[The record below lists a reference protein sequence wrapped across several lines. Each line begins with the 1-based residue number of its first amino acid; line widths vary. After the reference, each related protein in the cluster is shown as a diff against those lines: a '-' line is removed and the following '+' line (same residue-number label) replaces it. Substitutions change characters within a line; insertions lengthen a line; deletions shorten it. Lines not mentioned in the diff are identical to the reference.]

1 MVLAADQDCF
11 GTLLDVT
18 YALQLQPEVRLEYIS
33 ESVVDLT
40 GYRQGDYTANPR
52 LWLGAVDPRDRELM
66 LTAFNADPSTST
78 MMNLRVRTR
87 AGGSVWVHQIAR
99 TVVTKG
105 DVLLLCAGLTRI
117 PDPSESDAAV
127 DGRYRM
133 VAEGADDVVLET
145 DRAGHVLWVSDSI
158 TSSGWSPQRL
168 LGTALG
174 ELLAE
179 RDRGVVAEIHSRVL
193 DGETVS
199 GVIVRMVTADGK
211 LRFISTTARPA
222 RDAQGHVCGAVL
234 GWHDVD
240 EVARAHRTAE
250 VERQLLRATLDAQLD
265 AQVLMEALRDRGDTI
280 VDFRFIEANPAACRF
295 LGLERQ
301 ELVGQTVSDVDP
313 GVLGGAEF
321 ARLSRVITE
330 RVPLVLNDFAYRPLN
345 GRAGRFDLRAVPV
358 DDGLAVTWRDV
369 TERFAAAQALV
380 ESEQRYRVLLE
391 ESSDIVAFQ
400 DVDGSVRWISPAVR
414 RLLGWSPDDAMT
426 DPVALVH
433 PDDLPMARSVLREL
447 LGGEDSA
454 STRLRLRRIDGAYR
468 WMQATARAV
477 RGERGEVLSI
487 VVVIHDIQA
496 QMDSQ
501 EALAASEARYR
512 LLAEHAT
519 DVVYQVSVDGITE
532 WVSDGVRSILGFSP
546 QELIGKPGLDLIVPD
561 DRERVVR
568 DTEEAL
574 AGLSKS
580 TRFRMPTKDGD
591 VRWVEATVHAVLD
604 DDGHPIRMVGGWR
617 DIQAEVEA
625 EQALDAR
632 ARTDDLTGLVNR
644 REALAQLVHS
654 LSSGDSHRDQLAV
667 AFCDIDRFKGI
678 NDSLGHR
685 AGDRLLQIV
694 VTRIQSCVRS
704 EDIVARVGGDEI
716 LLILRGVRS
725 MDDAMAI
732 AEKVRLAVREPAQLD
747 GQIVPTSISI
757 GVTMAAADDDVDA
770 LVARADQAM
779 YLAKEA
785 GRDQVVRLT

>member
-18 YALQLQPEVRLEYIS
+18 YVLQLQPEVRLEYIS

-66 LTAFNADPSTST
+66 LSAFNAAPSAPT

-99 TVVTKG
+99 TVAKEG
-105 DVLLLCAGLTRI
+105 DVLLLCAGLTKI
-117 PDPSESDAAV
+117 PAPSEPVADV

-133 VAEGADDVVLET
+133 VAEGAADVVLET
-145 DRAGHVLWVSDSI
+145 DRTGHVLWVSDSI
-158 TSSGWSPQRL
+158 TSSGWSPELL

-174 ELLAE
+174 DLLAE
-179 RDRGVVAEIHSRVL
+179 RDRGVVADIHGRVL

-199 GVIVRMVTADGK
+199 GVIVRMLTADGRI
-211 LRFISTTARPA
+211 RFISTTARPA
-222 RDAQGHVCGAVL
+222 RDPQGQITGAVL

-240 EVARAHRTAE
+240 EVAQAHRTAE
-250 VERQLLRATLDAQLD
+250 AERKLLRATVDAQMD
-265 AQVLMEALRDRGDTI
+265 SQVLMEAIRDRDGEI
-280 VDFRFIEANPAACRF
+280 VDFRFIEANPAACQF
-295 LGLERQ
+295 LGLDRDDV
-301 ELVGQTVSDVDP
+301 VGQTVSDVDP

-321 ARLSRVITE
+321 RRLSRAITD

-345 GRAGRFDLRAVPV
+345 GDPGYFDLRAVPV

-369 TERFAAAQALV
+369 TQRFEAAQALV
-380 ESEQRYRVLLE
+380 ESEARYRVLLE
-391 ESSDIVAFQ
+391 EGSDIVTFH
-400 DVDGSVRWISPAVR
+400 DFDGAVRWVSPALE
-414 RLLGWSPDDAMT
+414 RLLGWPSDTPA
-426 DPVALVH
+426 AQGLVMH
-433 PDDLPMARSVLREL
+433 PDDVDVMKSARDQLVAGAESVSRRM
-447 LGGEDSA
+447 
-454 STRLRLRRIDGAYR
+454 RLRHRDGSYR
-468 WMQATARAV
+468 WMQTTARAV
-477 RGERGEVLSI
+477 RDDSGYPLSL
-487 VVVIHDIQA
+487 VVVTRDIEEQVHA
-496 QMDSQ
+496 
-501 EALAASEARYR
+501 EVALARSEERYR
-512 LLAEHAT
+512 LLVEHAT
-519 DVVYQVSVDGITE
+519 DAVYQTSIDGITE
-532 WVSDGVRSILGFSP
+532 WVSDGVRAILGFSP
-546 QELIGKPGLDLIVPD
+546 EEFIGRPGLELIVPE

-568 DTEEAL
+568 ETERAV
-574 AGLSKS
+574 AGRSKT

-591 VRWVEATVHAVLD
+591 IRWVEATVHAVLD
-604 DDGHPIRMVGGWR
+604 DDGQPLKIVGGWR

-625 EQALDAR
+625 QQALDAR
-632 ARTDDLTGLVNR
+632 ARTDDLTGLINR

-654 LSSGDSHRDQLAV
+654 LSSGDSDRDQLAV

-704 EDIVARVGGDEI
+704 GDIVARVGGDEI

-732 AEKVRLAVREPAQLD
+732 AQKVRLAVREPAQLD
-747 GQIVPTSISI
+747 GHVVPTSISI